1 MRLHRKNVKANL
13 RQFSLWISLI
23 SLSLITSGCHEDLSQ
38 VREFSKVSGTIQETS
53 EKLGKD
59 IYESCL
65 RRENRLDE
73 TEKLQSSFAQ
83 TQFPSPSGVLTREN
97 SRTRTLEGF
106 EEFPV
111 TGDSNP
117 YKFPPI
123 RMDERCDRFKPV
135 AKSTIQANLLAVNYL
150 ESLGQLAGDQRV
162 SLNQNLTDLGS
173 AITNLNSI
181 FEKAK
186 ISVQINSDY
195 VKAGENIV
203 GFLLDNFVVKPIQRK
218 NLKSVIVCQDENF
231 QQYILLLNEVNQ
243 LYRDTWLESEKVGLY
258 RYFEERFQQAPTRY
272 RNNMPEFAN
281 EIQTITQ
288 QYTQEK
294 AQLNGRKEQA
304 ETYIALLSLT
314 AQNHHELAVIFGNN
328 MDKKAIQSFCP
339 QNSTATTAEIYR
351 NLEPPSQEQLE
362 EAQKVLDNY
371 LKEAKPLVA
380 KLNQKAP

>member
-1 MRLHRKNVKANL
+1 MKLHRKNVKANL
-13 RQFSLWISLI
+13 RQSSLWISLI
-23 SLSLITSGCHEDLSQ
+23 SLTLITSGCHEDLSQ

-162 SLNQNLTDLGS
+162 SLNQSLTDIGS

-243 LYRDTWLESEKVGLY
+243 LYRDTWLESEKGGLY

-339 QNSTATTAEIYR
+339 QNSTATTAEIYQ
-351 NLEPPSQEQLE
+351 NLEPPSQEQLK

>member
-1 MRLHRKNVKANL
+1 MKLHRKNVKANL
-13 RQFSLWISLI
+13 RQSSLWISLI
-23 SLSLITSGCHEDLSQ
+23 SLTLITSGCHEDLSQ

-111 TGDSNP
+111 TGDSSP

-258 RYFEERFQQAPTRY
+258 PYFEERFQQAPTRY

-339 QNSTATTAEIYR
+339 QNSTATTAEIYQ

>member
-1 MRLHRKNVKANL
+1 MKLHRKNVKGNL
-13 RQFSLWISLI
+13 RQSSLWISLI
-23 SLSLITSGCHEDLSQ
+23 SLTLITSGCHEDLSQ

-162 SLNQNLTDLGS
+162 SLNQSLTDIGS

-243 LYRDTWLESEKVGLY
+243 LYRDTWLESEKGGLY

-314 AQNHHELAVIFGNN
+314 AQNHHELAIIFGNN
-328 MDKKAIQSFCP
+328 MDKKAIQSFCT
-339 QNSTATTAEIYR
+339 QNSTATTAEIYQ
-351 NLEPPSQEQLE
+351 NLEPPSQEQLK

-371 LKEAKPLVA
+371 LKEAKPLVD
-380 KLNQKAP
+380 KLNKKAH

>member
-1 MRLHRKNVKANL
+1 MKLHRKNVKANL
-13 RQFSLWISLI
+13 RQSSLWISLI
-23 SLSLITSGCHEDLSQ
+23 SLTLITSGCHEDLSQ

-111 TGDSNP
+111 TGDSSP

-243 LYRDTWLESEKVGLY
+243 LYRDTWLESEKGGLY

-339 QNSTATTAEIYR
+339 QNSTATTAEIYQ

>member
-1 MRLHRKNVKANL
+1 MKLHRKNVKANL
-13 RQFSLWISLI
+13 RQSSLWISLI
-23 SLSLITSGCHEDLSQ
+23 SLTLITSGCHEDLSQ

-162 SLNQNLTDLGS
+162 SLNQSLTDIGS

-243 LYRDTWLESEKVGLY
+243 LYRDTWLESEKGGLY

-314 AQNHHELAVIFGNN
+314 AQNHHELAIIFGNN
-328 MDKKAIQSFCP
+328 MDKKAIQSFCT
-339 QNSTATTAEIYR
+339 QNSTATTAEIYQ

-371 LKEAKPLVA
+371 LKEAKPLVD
-380 KLNQKAP
+380 KLNKKAH

>member
-1 MRLHRKNVKANL
+1 MKLHRKNVKGNL
-13 RQFSLWISLI
+13 RQSSLWISLI
-23 SLSLITSGCHEDLSQ
+23 SLTLITSGCHEDLSQ

-111 TGDSNP
+111 TGDSSP

-339 QNSTATTAEIYR
+339 QNSTATTAEIYQ

>member
-1 MRLHRKNVKANL
+1 MKLHRKNVKANL
-13 RQFSLWISLI
+13 RQSSLWISLI
-23 SLSLITSGCHEDLSQ
+23 SLTLITSGCHEDLSQ

-162 SLNQNLTDLGS
+162 SLNQNLTDIGS

-243 LYRDTWLESEKVGLY
+243 LYRDRLESEKGGLY

-272 RNNMPEFAN
+272 RNNMQELVN

-304 ETYIALLSLT
+304 DAYIALLSLT
-314 AQNHHELAVIFGNN
+314 AQNHHELAIIFGNN
-328 MDKKAIQSFCP
+328 MDKKAIQSFCT
-339 QNSTATTAEIYR
+339 QNSTATTAEIYQ
-351 NLEPPSQEQLE
+351 NLEPPSQEQLK

-371 LKEAKPLVA
+371 LKEAKPLVD
-380 KLNQKAP
+380 KLNKKAH

>member
-111 TGDSNP
+111 TGDSSP

-162 SLNQNLTDLGS
+162 SLNQNLTDIGS

-181 FEKAK
+181 FEKVK

-258 RYFEERFQQAPTRY
+258 RYFDARFQQAPTRY

-339 QNSTATTAEIYR
+339 QNSTATTAEIYQ

>member
-1 MRLHRKNVKANL
+1 MKLHRKNVKANL
-13 RQFSLWISLI
+13 RQSSLWISLI
-23 SLSLITSGCHEDLSQ
+23 SLTLITSGCHEDLSQ

-162 SLNQNLTDLGS
+162 SLNQSLTDIGS

-243 LYRDTWLESEKVGLY
+243 LYRDTWLESEKGGLY

-339 QNSTATTAEIYR
+339 QNSTATTAEIYQ
-351 NLEPPSQEQLE
+351 NLEPPSQEQLK

-371 LKEAKPLVA
+371 LKEAKPLVD
-380 KLNQKAP
+380 KLNKKAH

>member
-111 TGDSNP
+111 TGDSSP

-162 SLNQNLTDLGS
+162 SLNQSLTDIGS

-181 FEKAK
+181 FGKAK

-339 QNSTATTAEIYR
+339 QNSTATTAEIYQ

>member
-1 MRLHRKNVKANL
+1 MKLHRKNVKANL
-13 RQFSLWISLI
+13 RQSSLWISLI
-23 SLSLITSGCHEDLSQ
+23 SLTLITSGCHEDLSQ

-162 SLNQNLTDLGS
+162 SLNQSLTDIGS

-304 ETYIALLSLT
+304 DAYIALLSLT
-314 AQNHHELAVIFGNN
+314 AQNHHELAIIFGNN
-328 MDKKAIQSFCP
+328 MDKKAIQSFCT
-339 QNSTATTAEIYR
+339 QNSTATTAEIYQ
-351 NLEPPSQEQLE
+351 NLEPPSQEQLK

-371 LKEAKPLVA
+371 LKEAKPLVD
-380 KLNQKAP
+380 KLNKKAH

>member
-1 MRLHRKNVKANL
+1 MKLHRKNVKANL
-13 RQFSLWISLI
+13 RQSSLWISLI
-23 SLSLITSGCHEDLSQ
+23 SLTLITSGCHEDLSQ

-162 SLNQNLTDLGS
+162 SLNQSLTDIGS

-272 RNNMPEFAN
+272 RNNMTEFAN

-304 ETYIALLSLT
+304 DAYIELLSLT
-314 AQNHHELAVIFGNN
+314 AQNHHELAIIFGNN
-328 MDKKAIQSFCP
+328 MDKKAIQSFCT
-339 QNSTATTAEIYR
+339 QNSTATTAEIYQ
-351 NLEPPSQEQLE
+351 NLEPPSQEQLK

-371 LKEAKPLVA
+371 LKEAKPLVD
-380 KLNQKAP
+380 KLNKKAH

>member
-1 MRLHRKNVKANL
+1 MKLHRKNVKANL

-111 TGDSNP
+111 TGDSSP

-243 LYRDTWLESEKVGLY
+243 LYRDTWLESEKGGLY

-272 RNNMPEFAN
+272 RNNMQELVN

-328 MDKKAIQSFCP
+328 MDKKAIQSFCT
-339 QNSTATTAEIYR
+339 QNSTATTAEIYQ
-351 NLEPPSQEQLE
+351 NLEPPSQEQLK

>member
-1 MRLHRKNVKANL
+1 MKLHRKNVKANL
-13 RQFSLWISLI
+13 RQSSLWISLI
-23 SLSLITSGCHEDLSQ
+23 SLTLITSGCHEDLSQ

-162 SLNQNLTDLGS
+162 SLNQSLTDIGS

-272 RNNMPEFAN
+272 RNNMTEFAN

-304 ETYIALLSLT
+304 DAYIELLSLT
-314 AQNHHELAVIFGNN
+314 AQNHHELAIIFGNN
-328 MDKKAIQSFCP
+328 MDKKAIQSFCT
-339 QNSTATTAEIYR
+339 QNSTATTAEIYQ

-371 LKEAKPLVA
+371 LKEAKPLVD
-380 KLNQKAP
+380 KLNKKAH

>member
-1 MRLHRKNVKANL
+1 
-13 RQFSLWISLI
+13 
-23 SLSLITSGCHEDLSQ
+23 
-38 VREFSKVSGTIQETS
+38 
-53 EKLGKD
+53 
-59 IYESCL
+59 
-65 RRENRLDE
+65 
-73 TEKLQSSFAQ
+73 
-83 TQFPSPSGVLTREN
+83 
-97 SRTRTLEGF
+97 
-106 EEFPV
+106 
-111 TGDSNP
+111 
-117 YKFPPI
+117 
-123 RMDERCDRFKPV
+123 MDERCDRFKPV

-162 SLNQNLTDLGS
+162 SLNQSLTDIGS

-272 RNNMPEFAN
+272 RNNMTEFAN

-304 ETYIALLSLT
+304 DAYIELLSLT
-314 AQNHHELAVIFGNN
+314 AQNHHELAIIFGNN
-328 MDKKAIQSFCP
+328 MDKKAIQSFCT
-339 QNSTATTAEIYR
+339 QNSTATTAEIYQ
-351 NLEPPSQEQLE
+351 NLEPPSQEQLK

-371 LKEAKPLVA
+371 LKEAKPLVD
-380 KLNQKAP
+380 KLNKKAH

>member
-1 MRLHRKNVKANL
+1 MCRTDARTA
-13 RQFSLWISLI
+13 
-23 SLSLITSGCHEDLSQ
+23 
-38 VREFSKVSGTIQETS
+38 
-53 EKLGKD
+53 

-111 TGDSNP
+111 TGDSSP

-162 SLNQNLTDLGS
+162 SLNQNLTDIGS

-181 FEKAK
+181 FGKAK

-243 LYRDTWLESEKVGLY
+243 LYRDTWLESEKGGLY

-314 AQNHHELAVIFGNN
+314 AQNHHELAVIFVNN

-339 QNSTATTAEIYR
+339 QNSTATTAEIYQ
-351 NLEPPSQEQLE
+351 NLEPPSQEQLK

>member
-1 MRLHRKNVKANL
+1 MKLHRKNVKANL
-13 RQFSLWISLI
+13 RQSSLWISLI
-23 SLSLITSGCHEDLSQ
+23 SLTLITSGCHEDLSQ

-162 SLNQNLTDLGS
+162 SLNQSLTDIGS

-243 LYRDTWLESEKVGLY
+243 LYRDTWLESEKGGLY

-314 AQNHHELAVIFGNN
+314 AQNHHELAIIFGNN

-339 QNSTATTAEIYR
+339 QNSTATTAEIYQ
-351 NLEPPSQEQLE
+351 NLEPPSQEQLK

-371 LKEAKPLVA
+371 LKEAKPLVD
-380 KLNQKAP
+380 KLNKKAH

>member
-111 TGDSNP
+111 TGDSSP

-243 LYRDTWLESEKVGLY
+243 LYRDTWLESEKGGLY

-339 QNSTATTAEIYR
+339 QNSTATTAEIYQ

>member
-1 MRLHRKNVKANL
+1 MKSNQEP
-13 RQFSLWISLI
+13 RQVNFQKSTLWISLI
-23 SLSLITSGCHEDLSQ
+23 SLCLITSGCHEDLSQ

-111 TGDSNP
+111 TGDSSP

-328 MDKKAIQSFCP
+328 MDKKAIQSFCS
-339 QNSTATTAEIYR
+339 QNSTATTDEIYQ

>member
-1 MRLHRKNVKANL
+1 MKLHRKNVKANL
-13 RQFSLWISLI
+13 RQSSLWISLI
-23 SLSLITSGCHEDLSQ
+23 SLTLITSGCHEDLSQ

-162 SLNQNLTDLGS
+162 SLNQSLTDIGS

-243 LYRDTWLESEKVGLY
+243 LYRDTWLESEKGGLY

-339 QNSTATTAEIYR
+339 QNSTATTAEIYQ

-380 KLNQKAP
+380 KLNQKAH

>member
-1 MRLHRKNVKANL
+1 MKLHRKNVKGNL
-13 RQFSLWISLI
+13 RQSSLWISLI
-23 SLSLITSGCHEDLSQ
+23 SLTLITSGCHEDLSQ

-162 SLNQNLTDLGS
+162 SLNQSLTDIGS

-272 RNNMPEFAN
+272 RNNMTEFAN

-339 QNSTATTAEIYR
+339 QNSTATTAEIYQ
-351 NLEPPSQEQLE
+351 NLEPPSQEQLK

-371 LKEAKPLVA
+371 LKEAKPLVD
-380 KLNQKAP
+380 KLNKKAH

>member
-1 MRLHRKNVKANL
+1 MKLHRKNVKANL
-13 RQFSLWISLI
+13 RQSSLWISLI
-23 SLSLITSGCHEDLSQ
+23 SLTLITSGCHEDLSQ

-162 SLNQNLTDLGS
+162 SLNQSLTDIGS

-243 LYRDTWLESEKVGLY
+243 LYRDTWLESEKGGLY

-272 RNNMPEFAN
+272 RNNMQELVN

-304 ETYIALLSLT
+304 DAYIALLSLT
-314 AQNHHELAVIFGNN
+314 AQNHHELAIIFGNN
-328 MDKKAIQSFCP
+328 MDKKAIQSFCT
-339 QNSTATTAEIYR
+339 QNSTATTAEIYQ
-351 NLEPPSQEQLE
+351 NLEPPSQEQLK

-371 LKEAKPLVA
+371 LKEAKPLVD
-380 KLNQKAP
+380 KLNKKAH

>member
-111 TGDSNP
+111 TGDSSP

-258 RYFEERFQQAPTRY
+258 PYFEERFQQAPTRY

-339 QNSTATTAEIYR
+339 QNSTATTAEIYQ

>member
-1 MRLHRKNVKANL
+1 MKLHRKNVKGNL
-13 RQFSLWISLI
+13 RQSSLWISLI
-23 SLSLITSGCHEDLSQ
+23 SLTLITSGCHEDLSQ

-162 SLNQNLTDLGS
+162 SLNQSLTDIGS

-243 LYRDTWLESEKVGLY
+243 LYRDTWLESEKGGLY

-272 RNNMPEFAN
+272 RNNMQELVN

-314 AQNHHELAVIFGNN
+314 AQNHHELAIIFGNN
-328 MDKKAIQSFCP
+328 MDKKAIQSFCT
-339 QNSTATTAEIYR
+339 QNSTATTAEIYQ
-351 NLEPPSQEQLE
+351 NLEPPSQEQLK

>member
-1 MRLHRKNVKANL
+1 MKLHRKNVKGNL
-13 RQFSLWISLI
+13 RQSSLWISLI
-23 SLSLITSGCHEDLSQ
+23 SLTLITSGCHEDLSQ

-243 LYRDTWLESEKVGLY
+243 LYRDTWLESEKGGLY

-339 QNSTATTAEIYR
+339 QNSTATTAEIYQ

>member
-1 MRLHRKNVKANL
+1 MKLHRKNVKANL

-111 TGDSNP
+111 TGDSSP

-339 QNSTATTAEIYR
+339 QNSTATTAEIYQ

-371 LKEAKPLVA
+371 LKEAKPLVS
-380 KLNQKAP
+380 KLNQ

>member
-1 MRLHRKNVKANL
+1 
-13 RQFSLWISLI
+13 
-23 SLSLITSGCHEDLSQ
+23 
-38 VREFSKVSGTIQETS
+38 
-53 EKLGKD
+53 
-59 IYESCL
+59 
-65 RRENRLDE
+65 
-73 TEKLQSSFAQ
+73 
-83 TQFPSPSGVLTREN
+83 
-97 SRTRTLEGF
+97 
-106 EEFPV
+106 
-111 TGDSNP
+111 
-117 YKFPPI
+117 
-123 RMDERCDRFKPV
+123 
-135 AKSTIQANLLAVNYL
+135 
-150 ESLGQLAGDQRV
+150 
-162 SLNQNLTDLGS
+162 
-173 AITNLNSI
+173 
-181 FEKAK
+181 
-186 ISVQINSDY
+186 VQINSDY

-339 QNSTATTAEIYR
+339 QNSTATTAEIYQ
-351 NLEPPSQEQLE
+351 NLEPPSQEQLK

-371 LKEAKPLVA
+371 LKEAKPLVD
-380 KLNQKAP
+380 KLNKKAH

>member
-1 MRLHRKNVKANL
+1 MKLHRKNVKGNL
-13 RQFSLWISLI
+13 RQSSLWISLI
-23 SLSLITSGCHEDLSQ
+23 SLTLITSGCHEDLSQ

-162 SLNQNLTDLGS
+162 SLNQSLTDIGS

-243 LYRDTWLESEKVGLY
+243 LYRDTWLESEKGGLY

-272 RNNMPEFAN
+272 RNNMQELAN

-304 ETYIALLSLT
+304 DAYIALLSLT
-314 AQNHHELAVIFGNN
+314 AQNHHKLAIIFGNN

-339 QNSTATTAEIYR
+339 QNSTATTAEIYQ

>member
-1 MRLHRKNVKANL
+1 MKLHRKNVKGNL
-13 RQFSLWISLI
+13 RQSSLWISLI
-23 SLSLITSGCHEDLSQ
+23 SLTLITSGCHEDLSQ

-111 TGDSNP
+111 TGDSSP

-162 SLNQNLTDLGS
+162 SLNQSLTDIGS

-243 LYRDTWLESEKVGLY
+243 LYRDTWLESEKGGLY

-339 QNSTATTAEIYR
+339 QNSTATTAEIYQ

>member
-1 MRLHRKNVKANL
+1 MKLHRKNVKGNL
-13 RQFSLWISLI
+13 RQSSLWISLI
-23 SLSLITSGCHEDLSQ
+23 SLTLITSGCHEDLSQ

-111 TGDSNP
+111 TGDSSP

-231 QQYILLLNEVNQ
+231 QQYIFLLNEVNQ
-243 LYRDTWLESEKVGLY
+243 LYRDTWLESEKGGLY

-339 QNSTATTAEIYR
+339 QNSTATTAEIYQ

>member
-73 TEKLQSSFAQ
+73 TEKLQSSCAQ

-111 TGDSNP
+111 TGDSSP

-339 QNSTATTAEIYR
+339 QNSTATTAEIYQ

>member
-1 MRLHRKNVKANL
+1 MKLHRKNVKGNL
-13 RQFSLWISLI
+13 RQSSLWISLI
-23 SLSLITSGCHEDLSQ
+23 SLTLITSGCHEDLSQ

-339 QNSTATTAEIYR
+339 QNSTATTAEIYQ

>member
-243 LYRDTWLESEKVGLY
+243 LYRDTWLESEKGGLY

-314 AQNHHELAVIFGNN
+314 AQNHHKLAIIFGNN

-339 QNSTATTAEIYR
+339 QNSTATTAEIYQ

>member
-111 TGDSNP
+111 TGDSSP

-162 SLNQNLTDLGS
+162 SLNQSLTDIGS

-243 LYRDTWLESEKVGLY
+243 LYRDTWLESEKGGLY

-339 QNSTATTAEIYR
+339 QNSTATTAEIYQ

>member
-1 MRLHRKNVKANL
+1 MKLHRKNVKANL
-13 RQFSLWISLI
+13 RQSSLWISLI
-23 SLSLITSGCHEDLSQ
+23 SLTLITSGCHEDLSQ

-162 SLNQNLTDLGS
+162 SLNQSLTDIGS

-272 RNNMPEFAN
+272 RNNMTEFAN

-304 ETYIALLSLT
+304 DAYIALLSLT
-314 AQNHHELAVIFGNN
+314 AQNHHELAIIFGNN
-328 MDKKAIQSFCP
+328 MDKKAIQSFCT
-339 QNSTATTAEIYR
+339 QNSTATTAEIYQ

>member
-1 MRLHRKNVKANL
+1 MKLHRKNVKANL
-13 RQFSLWISLI
+13 RQSSLWISLI
-23 SLSLITSGCHEDLSQ
+23 SLTLITSGCHEDLSQ

-162 SLNQNLTDLGS
+162 SLNQSLTDIGS

-314 AQNHHELAVIFGNN
+314 AQNHHELAIIFGNN
-328 MDKKAIQSFCP
+328 MDKKAIQSFCT
-339 QNSTATTAEIYR
+339 QNSTATTAEIYQ
-351 NLEPPSQEQLE
+351 NLEPPSQEQLK

-371 LKEAKPLVA
+371 LKEAKPLVD
-380 KLNQKAP
+380 KLNKKAH

>member
-111 TGDSNP
+111 TGDSSP

-339 QNSTATTAEIYR
+339 QNSTATTAEIYQ

>member
-1 MRLHRKNVKANL
+1 MKLHRKNVKGNL
-13 RQFSLWISLI
+13 RQSSLWISLI
-23 SLSLITSGCHEDLSQ
+23 SLTLITSGCHEDLSQ
-38 VREFSKVSGTIQETS
+38 VLEFSKVSGTIQETS

-243 LYRDTWLESEKVGLY
+243 LYRDTWLESEKGGLY

-339 QNSTATTAEIYR
+339 QNSTATTAEIYQ

>member
-1 MRLHRKNVKANL
+1 MKLHRKNVKGNL
-13 RQFSLWISLI
+13 RQSSLWISLI
-23 SLSLITSGCHEDLSQ
+23 SLTLITSGCHEDLSQ

-162 SLNQNLTDLGS
+162 SLNQSLTDIGS

-272 RNNMPEFAN
+272 RNNMTEFAN

-339 QNSTATTAEIYR
+339 QNSTATTAEIYQ

>member
-111 TGDSNP
+111 TGDSSP

-243 LYRDTWLESEKVGLY
+243 LYRDTWLESEKGGLY

-272 RNNMPEFAN
+272 RNNMTEFAN
-281 EIQTITQ
+281 EVQVITQ

-339 QNSTATTAEIYR
+339 QNSTATTAEIYQ